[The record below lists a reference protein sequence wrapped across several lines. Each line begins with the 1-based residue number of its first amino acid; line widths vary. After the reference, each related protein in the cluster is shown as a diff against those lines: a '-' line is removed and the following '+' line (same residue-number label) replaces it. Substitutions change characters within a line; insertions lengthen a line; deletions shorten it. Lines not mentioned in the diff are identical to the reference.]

1 MLKKFNNKKKLL
13 NNYTSPKNDYI
24 ERKQLLGFNK
34 KISINELD
42 ESDIKFGNYDN
53 IFDDDI
59 NIINQN
65 DININEKDF
74 LNVAYINFKN
84 NLNDNGNEINDNSDI
99 DYNNNNYYANYI
111 NNDIESNKNKY
122 QQTTK
127 RNNFVKN
134 EFENI
139 IKISNELIEELEN
152 QNNSED
158 KKY

>member
-1 MLKKFNNKKKLL
+1 MITLKES
-13 NNYTSPKNDYI
+13 NYQDLI
-24 ERKQLLGFNK
+24 K

-122 QQTTK
+122 Q
-127 RNNFVKN
+127 
-134 EFENI
+134 
-139 IKISNELIEELEN
+139 
-152 QNNSED
+152 
-158 KKY
+158 